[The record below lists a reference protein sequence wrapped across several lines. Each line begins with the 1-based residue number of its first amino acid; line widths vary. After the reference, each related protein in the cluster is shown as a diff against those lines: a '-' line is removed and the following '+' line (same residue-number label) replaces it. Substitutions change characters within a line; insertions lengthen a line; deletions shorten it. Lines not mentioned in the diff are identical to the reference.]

1 MAFTAKNLT
10 RADCVNII
18 AQLLYT
24 SLNNEDTADL
34 IMNVAEFF
42 LERENEEIKTQ
53 FKRATDLL
61 QQWQDAD
68 IIEDALIADTAQ
80 FLAEAEK

>member
-10 RADCVNII
+10 RGDCVNII

-24 SLNNEDTADL
+24 NLNNEDTADL

-42 LERENEEIKTQ
+42 VERANEEIKAQ
-53 FKRATDLL
+53 LKRATDLL

>member
-10 RADCVNII
+10 RGDCVNII

-24 SLNNEDTADL
+24 NLNNEDTADL

-42 LERENEEIKTQ
+42 VERENEEIKTQ
-53 FKRATDLL
+53 LKRATDLL

-68 IIEDALIADTAQ
+68 IIKDALIADTAQ
-80 FLAEAEK
+80 FLAEVQK